1 MKRKQKVC
9 KIFQIICDIFFD
21 FLPFSNRR
29 MFTNMEGKYKKNY
42 FRGKKTTK
50 T

>member
-9 KIFQIICDIFFD
+9 KIFQIISDIFFD
-21 FLPFSNRR
+21 FLPF
-29 MFTNMEGKYKKNY
+29 TNIEGKYKNNY